1 MWNCNHQ
8 ARGAVVEG
16 CFQFNDHNDDDPD
29 DLSNQNKPSTS
40 ILTLFQTKNWVR
52 SMHFINKLLPWNI
65 KCSIIT
71 LSKRINLLLA
81 TNFGGYCYRSKPH
94 NVYFSRHIFS
104 TFKNK
109 NESFLIEQDFK
120 KVTSQFSILS
130 IELLTVFMTFQTNA
144 IPFDYKKVDN

>member
-1 MWNCNHQ
+1 MKKKFSFVSLFLSC
-8 ARGAVVEG
+8 EG
-16 CFQFNDHNDDDPD
+16 YTDFLWLFLRFFDN
-29 DLSNQNKPSTS
+29 LSNQNKPSTS

-104 TFKNK
+104 LSSLTWLIVTEFSVDVKSSNK
-109 NESFLIEQDFK
+109 MKDRWLH
-120 KVTSQFSILS
+120 
-130 IELLTVFMTFQTNA
+130 
-144 IPFDYKKVDN
+144 